1 MVPNRGE
8 GSKKFPFPVTSTHDH
23 ITASVPKFIYFYNS
37 SFVVLILFSLSTL
50 LFLEKDELVILV
62 KIYNFRLVFHLNL
75 MNDK

>member
-8 GSKKFPFPVTSTHDH
+8 ESKKFPFPVTSTHYH
-23 ITASVPKFIYFYNS
+23 ITASVPTFIYFYNS

>member
-8 GSKKFPFPVTSTHDH
+8 ESKKFPFPVTSTHNH

-37 SFVVLILFSLSTL
+37 SLVVLILFSLSTSL
-50 LFLEKDELVILV
+50 LEKDELVILV